1 MVSYPVVI
9 AVAWSTLSCKFS
21 ARASFQVMVV
31 ADMMWNFRS
40 DIEQEVNGVYA
51 FDRKAKIDP
60 ERVKALFDKAA
71 KKYLDGLGTYSSTG
85 AALPTSGDSSEAAL
99 PTGVAKPA

>member
-1 MVSYPVVI
+1 MSYLVVI
-9 AVAWSTLSCKFS
+9 VVAWSTLSCKFPETV
-21 ARASFQVMVV
+21 SFQVKVV
-31 ADMMWNFRS
+31 ANTISRAFRS
-40 DIEQEVNGVYA
+40 DIEQEVNGVYS

-71 KKYLDGLGTYSSTG
+71 KKYLDGHSTYNSAG
-85 AALPTSGDSSEAAL
+85 AALPSSGDSSEAAL